1 MFAEYAQG
9 MDLILRYENIES
21 DLKDT
26 FGNAEIPWKA
36 DIPIVN
42 RTAERDARDHRGCY
56 SPLARFVVGRAVA
69 DDVKA
74 SGYRCWNIHEH
85 TFGELLNYCS

>member
-26 FGNAEIPWKA
+26 FGNAGIPWKA

-42 RTAERDARDHRGCY
+42 RTAETDRATIAFVIRHLQGLLWAV
-56 SPLARFVVGRAVA
+56 PLQM
-69 DDVKA
+69 
-74 SGYRCWNIHEH
+74 
-85 TFGELLNYCS
+85 T